1 MSANEVLEQVKA
13 LPPRE
18 RRKFFACVH
27 ELETA
32 IEAQPNGKHKRRIRW
47 PDAAARRRRIFGDKV
62 VPNLVLLEREQER
75 YRGGTSVYADTS
87 LLISY
92 YINDSNSASAQG
104 VIHATTDP
112 LPFTGLHRLEMRNA
126 LALGIFRR
134 ILTAAQVSAAWS
146 DVERDLRSG

>member
-1 MSANEVLEQVKA
+1 M
-13 LPPRE
+13 
-18 RRKFFACVH
+18 
-27 ELETA
+27 
-32 IEAQPNGKHKRRIRW
+32 
-47 PDAAARRRRIFGDKV
+47 
-62 VPNLVLLEREQER
+62 
-75 YRGGTSVYADTS
+75 SVYADTS

-146 DVERDLRSG
+146 DVERDLRSGRLVPQPDPRAVR